1 MFACPDGEPV
11 PTSPGHARSCSLRIS
26 ARASDFHFDL
36 LPTKRGEP
44 VLAPKKRERSA
55 VKAQMYPPRSCEE
68 RTGLAIDRFR
78 LTALHLGVIRWWDPS
93 APPACPGSL
102 GPDHLTRRRDG
113 RFHPGLPDE
122 PGGLLH
128 TSPEGTACESHARG
142 SPIPIHIR
150 FACRT
155 PLSEWGYVRHTHATR
170 HRQAMLKIIFEGVWL
185 RQKDVDGRDVAA
197 LRPAMTSYQT
207 LMVRSAN
214 GSAQSAARWRVS
226 NHEARFSAPPILRD
240 APFRRSSG

>member
-26 ARASDFHFDL
+26 ARASVMFSIL
-36 LPTKRGEP
+36 LP
-44 VLAPKKRERSA
+44 REGAERRKGA
-55 VKAQMYPPRSCEE
+55 MYPPRSCEE

-155 PLSEWGYVRHTHATR
+155 PLSEWGYVRHTHGTR

-226 NHEARFSAPPILRD
+226 NHEARFSGPPILRD